1 MAAPASKFSAT
12 TLFYTL
18 KKPRV
23 QRRQAS
29 KLPLLHRVKRQSGLG
44 FLAPINSGLTAK
56 KVIEP
61 GLCVACGLALLGLN
75 FGVLLSNSVLK
86 VCGEI
91 WCITEATDDLLWNWS
106 KG

>member
-1 MAAPASKFSAT
+1 MAAPVPKFSAT
-12 TLFYTL
+12 ALFYTL
-18 KKPRV
+18 KWPRA

-29 KLPLLHRVKRQSGLG
+29 KIPLLHRVKRQSGLG
-44 FLAPINSGLTAK
+44 FLALANSVLTAK

-61 GLCVACGLALLGLN
+61 RFCVACGLALLGLN

-91 WCITEATDDLLWNWS
+91 
-106 KG
+106 